1 MEKFSSLS
9 TSEDYQIVMSTEK
22 KSNVN
27 YSPANLDFD
36 VTPTSIKL
44 TAKTKEMLDYI
55 SNHMQ
60 ISKSNAIRMCI
71 ASYYNNLKHEGEYNG

>member
-1 MEKFSSLS
+1 MN
-9 TSEDYQIVMSTEK
+9 TERK
-22 KSNVN
+22 DNVN
-27 YSPANLDFD
+27 YPKNNLDFD

-55 SNHMQ
+55 SDKMQ

-71 ASYYNNLKHEGEYNG
+71 ASYYNNLKNNSEKNV